1 MFIFAASLRNFMI
14 DIKTPQDHIIL
25 VPMDFSDSSINAV
38 YYAVEMANFFDSEVT
53 LIHVISKS
61 MLSNLLVGKSEI
73 ALLRDN
79 VRKKL
84 EELKVEILEKWP
96 NTKVNTVVSEGKP
109 FKVINQ
115 IAEENNCDTIVMGTN
130 GVNGIEQFTGSTTS
144 RVIKSSKIPVIAV
157 KEKRTEPKFN
167 KIVLPID
174 LTRTSRQKID
184 WAVKVGKKYNSTVHI
199 IMELEKDELIGKK
212 IKANLNQ
219 AESILKKHGVKYESH
234 LLDDREYPDHLGKDT
249 IKYAEKI
256 DADLIIIMTKSETG
270 KLSELFVGSY
280 AEQIVNSSQK
290 TPVMC
295 INPKS
300 TGTRAT
306 GGSGFY

>member
-1 MFIFAASLRNFMI
+1 ML

-25 VPMDFSDSSINAV
+25 VPMDFSDSSINAL
-38 YYAVEMANFFDSEVT
+38 YYAVEMACFFDSEVT
-53 LIHVISKS
+53 LLHVISKS
-61 MLSNLLVGKSEI
+61 TLSNLFVNKSET
-73 ALLRDN
+73 ALLRDKIK
-79 VRKKL
+79 KKL
-84 EELKVEILEKWP
+84 EDVKIEILDKWP
-96 NTKVNTVVSEGKP
+96 DTKVNTVVSDGKP
-109 FKVINQ
+109 FKIINR
-115 IAEENNCDTIVMGTN
+115 IAEKNNCDTIVMGTN

-144 RVIKSSKIPVIAV
+144 RVIKSSEIPVIAV
-157 KEKRTEPKFN
+157 KEKRTEPKFD
-167 KIVLPID
+167 KIVLPLD
-174 LTRTSRQKID
+174 LTRTSKQKID

-219 AESILKKHGVKYESH
+219 AESILRKYGIEYESH
-234 LLDDREYPDHLGKDT
+234 LLDNREYPDHLGKDT

-270 KLSELFVGSY
+270 KISELFVGSY

-295 INPKS
+295 INPKP
-300 TGTRAT
+300 TGSKAT

>member
-1 MFIFAASLRNFMI
+1 ML

-25 VPMDFSDSSINAV
+25 VPMDFSDSSINAL
-38 YYAVEMANFFDSEVT
+38 YYAVEMASFFDSEVT
-53 LIHVISKS
+53 LLYVISKS
-61 MLSNLLVGKSEI
+61 TLSNLFVNKSET
-73 ALLRDN
+73 ALVRDKIK
-79 VRKKL
+79 KKL
-84 EELKVEILEKWP
+84 EDVKIEILEKWP
-96 NTKVNTVVSEGKP
+96 YTKVNTVVSDGKP
-109 FKVINQ
+109 FKIINR
-115 IAEENNCDTIVMGTN
+115 IAEKNNCDTIVMGTN

-167 KIVLPID
+167 KIVLPLD
-174 LTRTSRQKID
+174 LTRTSKQKID

-219 AESILKKHGVKYESH
+219 AESILRKYGVKYESH
-234 LLDDREYPDHLGKDT
+234 LLDNREYPDHLGKDT

-270 KLSELFVGSY
+270 KISELFVGSY

-295 INPKS
+295 INPKP
-300 TGTRAT
+300 TGSKAT